1 MKIKSKFDER
11 QLELI
16 AELHID
22 IEQDL
27 NKERLED
34 FEDKVYNKMLDN
46 LDSEQNFT
54 DKATEYENILDIV
67 VDIENNYN
75 D

>member
-22 IEQDL
+22 IEQDF
-27 NKERLED
+27 NKESLEN
-34 FEDKVYNKMLDN
+34 FEDKVYNKMMDN
-46 LDSEQNFT
+46 LDSKQNFT
-54 DKATEYENILDIV
+54 NKATEYENILDIV